1 MEFNFPVSRNIDRKE
16 NYLYIDLVHSNR
28 LNVVDK
34 LIRFR
39 KKVKVAYVIFQCVCV
54 GGGFVIEKAPHP
66 MTLAGIDI
74 LLYEIMFMHEFS
86 ILNIITLQ
94 SLPLESGDGRV

>member
-1 MEFNFPVSRNIDRKE
+1 MAFNFPVSRNIDRKE

-39 KKVKVAYVIFQCVCV
+39 KKVKVVYVIFQWGG

-86 ILNIITLQ
+86 ILNII
-94 SLPLESGDGRV
+94 

>member
-1 MEFNFPVSRNIDRKE
+1 MGG
-16 NYLYIDLVHSNR
+16 
-28 LNVVDK
+28 
-34 LIRFR
+34 
-39 KKVKVAYVIFQCVCV
+39 

-66 MTLAGIDI
+66 MALAGIDI

-94 SLPLESGDGRV
+94 SPSTGERRW